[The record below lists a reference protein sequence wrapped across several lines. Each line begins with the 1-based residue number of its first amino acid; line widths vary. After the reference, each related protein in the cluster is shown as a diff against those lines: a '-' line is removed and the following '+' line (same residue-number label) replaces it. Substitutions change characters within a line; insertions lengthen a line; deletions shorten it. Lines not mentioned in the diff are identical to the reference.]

1 MLVYYVVVFLLIT
14 LSTLLVHSSEGIPSG
29 TVENIK
35 EFLEEQQ
42 NKLEAL
48 TEVFRQQNES
58 QHLQIE
64 KQQLQIKS
72 LQEQINA
79 QQHTTLSLLHV
90 VSVLTL
96 YYTQYKESGLIA
108 ILAQELFLLTIKVV
122 HIHVSPFALSPTL
135 FSFTL

>member
-42 NKLEAL
+42 NKFEAL

-58 QHLQIE
+58 QQLQIE
-64 KQQLQIKS
+64 KLHFQNDKQQQQIEL
-72 LQEQINA
+72 LQEQIGE

-96 YYTQYKESGLIA
+96 YI
-108 ILAQELFLLTIKVV
+108 I
-122 HIHVSPFALSPTL
+122 
-135 FSFTL
+135 

>member
-29 TVENIK
+29 AVENIK
-35 EFLEEQQ
+35 EFLDKQQ

-58 QHLQIE
+58 QQLQIE
-64 KQQLQIKS
+64 KQQQQIENQQQQIGKQQQQIERQ
-72 LQEQINA
+72 QEQINA

-96 YYTQYKESGLIA
+96 
-108 ILAQELFLLTIKVV
+108 
-122 HIHVSPFALSPTL
+122 
-135 FSFTL
+135 

>member
-1 MLVYYVVVFLLIT
+1 MLVYYVVVFLSIT

-29 TVENIK
+29 TAENIK

-58 QHLQIE
+58 QQLQIE
-64 KQQLQIKS
+64 KLQLQNDKQQQQIERQ
-72 LQEQINA
+72 QEQINS

-90 VSVLTL
+90 VSRLTSL
-96 YYTQYKESGLIA
+96 YMHNNIQR
-108 ILAQELFLLTIKVV
+108 VV
-122 HIHVSPFALSPTL
+122 
-135 FSFTL
+135 

>member
-14 LSTLLVHSSEGIPSG
+14 LSTLLIHSSEGIPSG

-42 NKLEAL
+42 NKFEAL

-58 QHLQIE
+58 QQLQIE
-64 KQQLQIKS
+64 KLHFQNDKQQQQIEL
-72 LQEQINA
+72 LQEQIGE

-96 YYTQYKESGLIA
+96 YI
-108 ILAQELFLLTIKVV
+108 I
-122 HIHVSPFALSPTL
+122 
-135 FSFTL
+135 

>member
-14 LSTLLVHSSEGIPSG
+14 LSTLLIHSSEGIPSG

-58 QHLQIE
+58 QQLQIE
-64 KQQLQIKS
+64 KLQQQNDGQQLQNNKQQQQIGE
-72 LQEQINA
+72 LQLLAERQQEQITS

-90 VSVLTL
+90 VSGLTL
-96 YYTQYKESGLIA
+96 YI
-108 ILAQELFLLTIKVV
+108 I
-122 HIHVSPFALSPTL
+122 
-135 FSFTL
+135 

>member
-29 TVENIK
+29 TAENIK

-48 TEVFRQQNES
+48 TETFRQQNES
-58 QHLQIE
+58 QQLQIE

-72 LQEQINA
+72 LQEQINS
-79 QQHTTLSLLHV
+79 QQHITLSLLHV
-90 VSVLTL
+90 VSVITL
-96 YYTQYKESGLIA
+96 LHT
-108 ILAQELFLLTIKVV
+108 
-122 HIHVSPFALSPTL
+122 
-135 FSFTL
+135 